1 MLILNFE
8 KLKKLIELQKLEENS
23 TELNFGTLK
32 SELSS
37 FDCTVE
43 EISLF

>member
-1 MLILNFE
+1 
-8 KLKKLIELQKLEENS
+8 LEEKS
-23 TELNFGTLK
+23 TELNFWHLK

-43 EISLF
+43 EISLFSCCERNGGVAVLN